1 MKKRIEHLIFKH
13 FDEHLTDEEAK
24 ELVEWIENGNH
35 EKFNAYT
42 DLNFSIESTKN
53 KKNQINPS
61 LWKNISSTINN
72 PKPKIRKLHYW
83 RYIAAASIVLLFAT
97 TFLTEKESPPAAV
110 TPVKPKINKDILI
123 GTDKATL
130 TLEDGSSIVL
140 EKGKSYTTH
149 NIKSNGEK
157 VTYKSVDTNQQNS
170 TKLSYNY
177 LTVPRGGQFFIEL
190 EDGTSVWL
198 NSESQLKYPTAFLTG
213 KPREVELIYGEAYFD
228 VSPST
233 KHQGA
238 TFKVLS
244 NEQEVEVL
252 GTEFNIKAYQ
262 DETFIYTTLVEGKV
276 LLDNK
281 IQKEYLNPNQQL
293 VLNKETKNTVI
304 NKVDVSYEI
313 SWKDG
318 IFSFKSKPLKDIM
331 KVLSRWYDVDFTF
344 LNPKLETTKYIGV
357 LSKDQELEEILSII
371 KNTNFINAYE
381 IKENTILIK

>member
-1 MKKRIEHLIFKH
+1 M
-13 FDEHLTDEEAK
+13 
-24 ELVEWIENGNH
+24 
-35 EKFNAYT
+35 
-42 DLNFSIESTKN
+42 
-53 KKNQINPS
+53 
-61 LWKNISSTINN
+61 
-72 PKPKIRKLHYW
+72 
-83 RYIAAASIVLLFAT
+83 
-97 TFLTEKESPPAAV
+97 
-110 TPVKPKINKDILI
+110 
-123 GTDKATL
+123 
-130 TLEDGSSIVL
+130 
-140 EKGKSYTTH
+140 EKGKNYTTD

-157 VTYKSVDTNQQNS
+157 VTYKSTGSDKGNT
-170 TKLSYNY
+170 TKVSYNY

-190 EDGTSVWL
+190 EDGTLVWL
-198 NSESQLKYPTAFLTG
+198 NSESQLKYPTVFLTG

-233 KHQGA
+233 EHQGA
-238 TFKVLS
+238 IFKVHT

-281 IQKEYLNPNQQL
+281 IQKEFLNPNQQL

-304 NKVDVSYEI
+304 KEVDVNYEV

-344 LNPKLETTKYIGV
+344 LNPKLETIKYIGA
-357 LSKDQELEEILSII
+357 LNKDQELEEILSII